1 MQAYLV
7 CATPRSGSTLLCE
20 LLRATGCAG
29 RPIEHF
35 EVLRASSLPRQP
47 REYFRDL
54 DDPRVTEL
62 LEPIQTGTPS
72 TESSAGWWSRILRE
86 GLSGNGVWAGKMMW
100 GHTHEFLTRAH
111 ELPGLERADLHT
123 AFSELLDDPNFVFVT
138 RADKVAQAVS
148 LWRAVQTQSW
158 RAGDSDAV
166 GPESGETPEGARAPV
181 YSFTAIDHL
190 VRQLQDHED
199 AWTDWFERSGID
211 ALEVNYDELDATPRV
226 AAARVLRALGLPTS
240 DLPEPPLARQR
251 DELSA
256 GWAERYRREQVPA

>member
-1 MQAYLV
+1 
-7 CATPRSGSTLLCE
+7 
-20 LLRATGCAG
+20 
-29 RPIEHF
+29 
-35 EVLRASSLPRQP
+35 
-47 REYFRDL
+47 
-54 DDPRVTEL
+54 
-62 LEPIQTGTPS
+62 
-72 TESSAGWWSRILRE
+72 
-86 GLSGNGVWAGKMMW
+86 
-100 GHTHEFLTRAH
+100 
-111 ELPGLERADLHT
+111 
-123 AFSELLDDPNFVFVT
+123 
-138 RADKVAQAVS
+138 
-148 LWRAVQTQSW
+148 WRAVQTQSW

-166 GPESGETPEGARAPV
+166 GPESGETPEGARAPA
-181 YSFTAIDHL
+181 YSFAAIDHL